1 MLSRIYTAGL
11 IGIDGYG
18 VTVECDFQDKL
29 PCFGIVGLPD
39 NAVKE
44 AKDRIRAAFVNSG
57 FPFPDSQITVNL
69 APADKRKEGSGFDL
83 AMLIAIMQ
91 CAGVI
96 NENAE
101 TENRCFIGELSLSG
115 EVRPVNGMLSMCLAA
130 KEAGKQSFSW
140 RPKCRGG
147 FGRRGCYS
155 LSREKSRRA
164 RRHAQWGNAD
174 RAFSRGRCR
183 RIGTPYTDA

>member
-91 CAGVI
+91 CA
-96 NENAE
+96 NA
-101 TENRCFIGELSLSG
+101 
-115 EVRPVNGMLSMCLAA
+115 
-130 KEAGKQSFSW
+130 
-140 RPKCRGG
+140 
-147 FGRRGCYS
+147 
-155 LSREKSRRA
+155 
-164 RRHAQWGNAD
+164 
-174 RAFSRGRCR
+174 
-183 RIGTPYTDA
+183 

>member
-57 FPFPDSQITVNL
+57 
-69 APADKRKEGSGFDL
+69 
-83 AMLIAIMQ
+83 
-91 CAGVI
+91 
-96 NENAE
+96 
-101 TENRCFIGELSLSG
+101 
-115 EVRPVNGMLSMCLAA
+115 
-130 KEAGKQSFSW
+130 SFS
-140 RPKCRGG
+140 RFADNGKPRSCRQAQ
-147 FGRRGCYS
+147 GRLR
-155 LSREKSRRA
+155 L
-164 RRHAQWGNAD
+164 
-174 RAFSRGRCR
+174 
-183 RIGTPYTDA
+183 